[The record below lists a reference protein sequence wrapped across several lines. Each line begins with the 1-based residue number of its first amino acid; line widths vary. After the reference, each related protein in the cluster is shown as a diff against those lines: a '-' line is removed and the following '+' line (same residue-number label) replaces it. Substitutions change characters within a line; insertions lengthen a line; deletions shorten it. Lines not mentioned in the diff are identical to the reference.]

1 MLLSKPLHA
10 SIGFCQSYR
19 IGIID
24 HHARVIRGGT
34 RILTGRVHKVCW
46 CKSYSIGQHKPLES
60 QLTKQ
65 TPPPSPN
72 RENSDNEEANLED
85 EDGDISDEEN
95 SDTSGSESGS
105 DSSIDREIRSFEERN
120 RELVERMREVEEET
134 IHHVE
139 IQEGWR
145 RAIVALEAKLDE
157 MRAVVEVARG
167 GGPAVGFSDHDYE
180 TMNAI
185 EKEVDYLQRLMAADE
200 GYQEGHQAEPEID
213 ANGQN
218 QMNNAQ

>member
-1 MLLSKPLHA
+1 MT
-10 SIGFCQSYR
+10 
-19 IGIID
+19 
-24 HHARVIRGGT
+24 GT
-34 RILTGRVHKVCW
+34 RR
-46 CKSYSIGQHKPLES
+46 PLG
-60 QLTKQ
+60 

-72 RENSDNEEANLED
+72 REDSDNEEANLED
-85 EDGDISDEEN
+85 EDGGMSDGAN

-185 EKEVDYLQRLMAADE
+185 EKEVDYLQRIMAADE

>member
-1 MLLSKPLHA
+1 MT
-10 SIGFCQSYR
+10 
-19 IGIID
+19 
-24 HHARVIRGGT
+24 GT
-34 RILTGRVHKVCW
+34 RR
-46 CKSYSIGQHKPLES
+46 PLGI
-60 QLTKQ
+60 
-65 TPPPSPN
+65 PPPSPN

-145 RAIVALEAKLDE
+145 RAIVALEAKLGE

-167 GGPAVGFSDHDYE
+167 GGPAVGFSEQDYE

-213 ANGQN
+213 ADGQN
-218 QMNNAQ
+218 QINNAQ

>member
-1 MLLSKPLHA
+1 MT
-10 SIGFCQSYR
+10 
-19 IGIID
+19 
-24 HHARVIRGGT
+24 GT
-34 RILTGRVHKVCW
+34 RR
-46 CKSYSIGQHKPLES
+46 PLGI
-60 QLTKQ
+60 
-65 TPPPSPN
+65 PPPSPN

-145 RAIVALEAKLDE
+145 RAIVALEATLGE

-167 GGPAVGFSDHDYE
+167 GGPAAGFSDHDYE

-185 EKEVDYLQRLMAADE
+185 EKEVDYLQRIMAADE

-213 ANGQN
+213 ADGQN